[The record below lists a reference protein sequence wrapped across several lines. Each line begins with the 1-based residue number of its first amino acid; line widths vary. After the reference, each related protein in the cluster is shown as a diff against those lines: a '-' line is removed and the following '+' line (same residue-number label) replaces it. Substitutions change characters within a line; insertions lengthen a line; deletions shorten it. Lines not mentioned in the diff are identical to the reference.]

1 MRVLKKMVATY
12 EQKEGV
18 PELDLI
24 NDLKLE
30 KGTFQYKKITEL
42 QAAVKKLEKDF
53 AAEKNKV

>member
-1 MRVLKKMVATY
+1 MVATY
-12 EQKEGV
+12 EAKDGV

-42 QAAVKKLEKDF
+42 QTAVKKLEREF
-53 AAEKNKV
+53 AAEKSKV

>member
-12 EQKEGV
+12 EAKEGV

-30 KGTFQYKKITEL
+30 KGSWQHTKVCEL
-42 QAAVKKLEKDF
+42 QKTVKALEKDF
-53 AAEKNKV
+53 D